1 MVFHVGLHLI
11 KSLPG
16 DDNLP
21 FPHLDQSHL
30 LQMLNAPVEGFHGKA
45 DLLRQLGSGLFQLQV
60 FGLRLPLLNGL
71 GSLTASMTSTPALA
85 MLVELSG
92 TDDVAAPYA
101 TTYPIA
107 LITLVL
113 TMQVLV
119 NL

>member
-1 MVFHVGLHLI
+1 MAAGYFVSRKL
-11 KSLPG
+11 
-16 DDNLP
+16 
-21 FPHLDQSHL
+21 
-30 LQMLNAPVEGFHGKA
+30 
-45 DLLRQLGSGLFQLQV
+45 
-60 FGLRLPLLNGL
+60 LRLPLLNGL

>member
-1 MVFHVGLHLI
+1 
-11 KSLPG
+11 
-16 DDNLP
+16 
-21 FPHLDQSHL
+21 
-30 LQMLNAPVEGFHGKA
+30 MLATIQ
-45 DLLRQLGSGLFQLQV
+45 DLLAKYGMNFLNGLGTTLLLALISVAIGCI
-60 FGLRLPLLNGL
+60 FGALLAIIPMTAGYFVSRKLLRLPLLNGL

>member
-1 MVFHVGLHLI
+1 MAKDDEKQDSGFTLEEILAEYGPSLI
-11 KSLPG
+11 LYG
-16 DDNLP
+16 A
-21 FPHLDQSHL
+21 L
-30 LQMLNAPVEGFHGKA
+30 LAIIPMTAGYFVSRKL
-45 DLLRQLGSGLFQLQV
+45 
-60 FGLRLPLLNGL
+60 LRLPLLNGL